1 MAKGSTQTSRRRAPQ
16 EPWMGHKCGECSV
29 GVPDYTPINMAHD
42 GTPICVVCPH
52 HKYKRL
58 RNERACSLFREKP
71 GMEKQ

>member
-1 MAKGSTQTSRRRAPQ
+1 MA
-16 EPWMGHKCGECSV
+16 HKCGECSV

-71 GMEKQ
+71 GIKKQ